1 MKNNLFKGFI
11 FMLSFMLVF
20 SVMSPALANA
30 SELQE
35 LPIND
40 SLNYE
45 ETGFDELDFDELTNN
60 FLLGIGD
67 FENPLSDEESLTIF
81 NNKILENQYSNE
93 HPSVEQFNLFRLAF
107 SVVRSGV
114 NYVVKVTSKGNKI
127 KDVRNGKLEVD
138 VNKHI
143 NAKNRFKDY
152 GDMDKLI
159 KYIVE
164 DIRRVDEGKLI
175 KDGHNSIKTFYGDKK
190 LEIRFYVKDGKLQSF
205 NAFPDHSK
213 KEAGNVIW
221 LVPQS

>member
-30 SELQE
+30 SEIQE
-35 LPIND
+35 LPTND
-40 SLNYE
+40 SLNHE
-45 ETGFDELDFDELTNN
+45 ETDFDELTNN

-67 FENPLSDEESLTIF
+67 FEDPLSDEESLAIF
-81 NNKILENQYSNE
+81 NNKILENQYSND

-138 VNKHI
+138 VSKHI
-143 NAKNRFKDY
+143 NAGNRFKDY
-152 GDMDKLI
+152 GDMDNGLI
-159 KYIVE
+159 YKQNFFTLNLQ
-164 DIRRVDEGKLI
+164 IR
-175 KDGHNSIKTFYGDKK
+175 HCYPYS
-190 LEIRFYVKDGKLQSF
+190 
-205 NAFPDHSK
+205 
-213 KEAGNVIW
+213 
-221 LVPQS
+221 